1 MGRITETVAQ
11 STQSKE
17 TENASQQL
25 YSTVLYLLKF
35 CNLVI
40 YIDFAIFLTE
50 KVLNF
55 IARNV
60 NQIAKTTT
68 FGETFSFRKIISKK
82 KHKEICMRVK
92 KREPVNCSTLCDRIL
107 IFSIRGKS
115 DESFFSFCGT

>member
-17 TENASQQL
+17 TDNASQQL

-40 YIDFAIFLTE
+40 YIYIDFAISLTE

-82 KHKEICMRVK
+82 NIK
-92 KREPVNCSTLCDRIL
+92 KYV
-107 IFSIRGKS
+107 
-115 DESFFSFCGT
+115 